1 MSAKPYKKPKGNS
14 NTVMF
19 TSLSLILLAFFIL
32 LYALSSPKS
41 KDKQLK
47 LAFEIKK
54 AFQSIGGLFQDIGES
69 AEVGRGRQEQTLEV
83 SSQVELLLAELN
95 NFVEENDELENF
107 SYEVS
112 QEKFLIRVP
121 TEFTFPPGSV
131 QVSPKAFGF
140 LNKIFEVIARTEN
153 KIRVAGHT
161 DDLPSTNPLF
171 ASNWELSA
179 ARATEILRF
188 FADKKT
194 VPQHRFSAVGYGSYR
209 PIASNR
215 LSEGRAKN
223 RRTTLVFLGE
233 LQLLGG
239 ELGTGN

>member
-1 MSAKPYKKPKGNS
+1 MRPRQYQKPKGNS

-41 KDKQLK
+41 KEQQLE

-54 AFQSIGGLFQDIGES
+54 AFQSIGGLFRDIGE
-69 AEVGRGRQEQTLEV
+69 AVEVGRGQQEQTLEV

-95 NFVEENDELENF
+95 NFVEENEELETF

-112 QEKFLIRVP
+112 QEEFLIEVP
-121 TEFTFPPGSV
+121 VDFTYPANTA
-131 QVSPKAFGF
+131 QINPKAIPF

-153 KIRVAGHT
+153 KVRIEGHT
-161 DDLPSTNPLF
+161 DDLPSQNPLF
-171 ASNWELSA
+171 PSNWELSA
-179 ARATEILRF
+179 ARATNVLRF
-188 FADKKT
+188 FVDKKI
-194 VPQHRFSAVGYGSYR
+194 VPQHRFSAMGYGSYR

-223 RRTTLVFLGE
+223 RRTTIVLMGALKP
-233 LQLLGG
+233 LGG
-239 ELGTGN
+239 ALGTGK